1 METTLVEKV
10 NRDYEICV
18 FTERPVERSKTMS
31 FVTETYRSFAE
42 KPEGV
47 SSFPSCFDLRPSR
60 TCCSCDPSTTGCWD
74 TTFRRV
80 LTSIRGALL
89 FCPTRFLCSS
99 DIRKTYGAQF
109 PPAGW
114 LGSITN
120 SVCSSESRK
129 RRIKSI
135 QLPRYLISFNFQQ
148 RN

>member
-1 METTLVEKV
+1 MSLYYAII
-10 NRDYEICV
+10 NRTI
-18 FTERPVERSKTMS
+18 
-31 FVTETYRSFAE
+31 
-42 KPEGV
+42 
-47 SSFPSCFDLRPSR
+47 SR
-60 TCCSCDPSTTGCWD
+60 CT
-74 TTFRRV
+74 
-80 LTSIRGALL
+80 LL

>member
-1 METTLVEKV
+1 
-10 NRDYEICV
+10 
-18 FTERPVERSKTMS
+18 
-31 FVTETYRSFAE
+31 
-42 KPEGV
+42 
-47 SSFPSCFDLRPSR
+47 
-60 TCCSCDPSTTGCWD
+60 D
-74 TTFRRV
+74 TTFRHV
-80 LTSIRGALL
+80 LTSGIRGALL

-99 DIRKTYGAQF
+99 DIRKTCGAQF

-148 RN
+148 RDYVRHRFLSGQNLITGISPKLMELRPAARLPVSFQIERVARACVFPDVHQT